1 MPAAVV
7 FAFGARPGI
16 APHEALDIAERLTA
30 QPDSAAQSAAA
41 KIRERAEADVSGDVE
56 LDAAEL
62 ERLASV
68 LDSMR
73 SLTDF
78 RASLGRLHHEVAAAL
93 GSGA

>member
-7 FAFGARPGI
+7 FSFGARPGI
-16 APHEALDIAERLTA
+16 APHEALDIAERL
-30 QPDSAAQSAAA
+30 AAQSDPAARSA
-41 KIRERAEADVSGDVE
+41 AVKLRRHAEAESSGDVE

-62 ERLASV
+62 EQLASV
-68 LDSMR
+68 LESMR